1 MPIYPYACE
10 DKHTTDLF
18 CKYIDKPDHIDCG
31 CGKEARPQVTAPART
46 AGRWGDSGGG
56 YDHSLGRHFN
66 NSMEKERYCKA
77 NGLIALS
84 DLGNTVDT
92 IETEIHQQTVQHETH
107 EKDMNTF
114 LEHMKTSESQG
125 EAWAKTFTV
134 SNLKEKGLLDD
145 SVNG

>member
-1 MPIYPYACE
+1 MPIYEHVCPNNHLTE
-10 DKHTTDLF
+10 DLYK
-18 CKYIDKPDHIDCG
+18 IKPETIECPRCHS
-31 CGKEARPQVTAPART
+31 TAKIKVSAHART
-46 AGRWGDSGGG
+46 PGRFGDSTGG

-92 IETEIHQQTVQHETH
+92 IETEIQKQTVEHETH

-114 LEHMKTSESQG
+114 LDHLKTSESQG